1 MERPRH
7 FPDKVNSMAFTL
19 RSILRFQLINQ
30 FIPAMFFRTYTI
42 VLGVFCAVFGTNLNA
57 QGFGV
62 VVDSAEVSTGQTV
75 CLPVRA
81 LGFTDMLSFQY
92 SLTWNEQVLT
102 FDHTQNYSLPGW
114 ESGNFGPIAPGRLL
128 VGWADVDGLPR
139 TKADGSVLYE
149 VCFKVIGGL
158 GNSTLISPGTEG
170 FPPASGGA
178 EAYNIGFQNI
188 WNPNLS
194 FPGLVE
200 ITSLASIKDTRIA
213 GDQAFQLSPNPTQS
227 ASALIFK
234 ADKNST
240 ATLLVTDPAGRTVLE
255 KKVAVKVGENRIEIP
270 AQALKA
276 KGVYQ
281 VTLKN
286 GQQVAS
292 EILSVN

>member
-1 MERPRH
+1 
-7 FPDKVNSMAFTL
+7 MAFTL
-19 RSILRFQLINQ
+19 RSILLFHCINQ

-42 VLGVFCAVFGTNLNA
+42 VLGVVCAVFGTNLNA

-62 VVDSAEVSTGQTV
+62 VVDSAEVATNQIV

-81 LGFTDMLSFQY
+81 LGFKDMVSFQY

-102 FDHTQNYSLPGW
+102 FDHTQNYNLPGW
-114 ESGNFGPIAPGRLL
+114 EAANFGLIAPGRLL

-139 TKADGSVLYE
+139 TRADGSSLYE

-158 GNSTLISPGTEG
+158 GNSTLISPGSEG
-170 FPPASGGA
+170 FPPTSGGA
-178 EAYNIGFQNI
+178 EAYNTNMQNV

-200 ITSLASIKDTRIA
+200 ITALASIKDTRIA
-213 GDQAFQLSPNPTQS
+213 GEQAFQLSPNPTQS

-240 ATLLVTDPAGRTVLE
+240 ATLLVTDAAGRTVLE
-255 KKVAVKVGENRIEIP
+255 KKVAVKVGENRIDIP

-286 GQQVAS
+286 GQEVAS
-292 EILSVN
+292 QMLSVN

>member
-1 MERPRH
+1 
-7 FPDKVNSMAFTL
+7 MAFTL
-19 RSILRFQLINQ
+19 RSILLFHLINP
-30 FIPAMFFRTYTI
+30 FIPAMFFRTYAI
-42 VLGVFCAVFGTNLNA
+42 VLGVFCSVFVPNLNA
-57 QGFGV
+57 QSFGV
-62 VVDSAEVSTGQTV
+62 VVDSAEVATGQIV

-81 LGFTDMLSFQY
+81 LGFTDMVSFQY

-102 FDHTQNYSLPGW
+102 FDHTQNYNLPGW
-114 ESGNFGPIAPGRLL
+114 EAANFGLIAPGRLL

-139 TKADGSVLYE
+139 TRADGSALYE

-158 GNSTLISPGTEG
+158 GNSSLITPGTEG

-178 EAYNIGFQNI
+178 EAYNKDFQNI

-213 GDQAFQLSPNPTQS
+213 EDQAFQLSPNPTQS
-227 ASALIFK
+227 ASSLIFK
-234 ADKNST
+234 SDKNSA
-240 ATLLVTDPAGRTVLE
+240 ATLLVTDAAGRTVLE
-255 KKVAVKVGENRIEIP
+255 KKVAVKVGENRIDIP

-286 GQQVAS
+286 GQELAT